1 MKKILLMMLLS
12 AFFISCSES
21 NEDLTSSFWVKY
33 KKSQPNYLVKFGTDG
48 KFVNFNK
55 LTQTYT
61 YQVIQNRIII
71 TDSKGEKQKFFIKSI
86 SPTELKLSEIN
97 DAGSLDIDY
106 FRKAEATDFFLGTWI
121 KISKGNHYILTLL
134 ANGKGL
140 LEEEVNG
147 YIGQK
152 EIKYTVKQKDVLAVD
167 DKLFEYKF
175 SDDLINLELIDSD
188 KNVLTLTR
196 EK

>member
-1 MKKILLMMLLS
+1 MLLS
-12 AFFISCSES
+12 VFFISCSES
-21 NEDLTSSFWVKY
+21 NNELTSCYWVKY
-33 KKSQPNYLVKFGTDG
+33 KKSQPNYLVKFTADG
-48 KFVNFNK
+48 KYINFNK
-55 LTQTYT
+55 LTQSYS

-86 SPTELKLSEIN
+86 SPKELKLSEIN

-106 FRKAEATDFFLGTWI
+106 FRKAEAIDLFLGRWI
-121 KISKGNHYILTLL
+121 KISKGNHFVLTLS

-147 YIGQK
+147 YIGKK
-152 EIKYTVKQKDVLAVD
+152 EIKYSVKPNNVIAVD

-175 SDDLINLELIDSD
+175 SEDLMNLEFIDID
-188 KNVLTLTR
+188 KNLLSLTR